1 MLKKSIVAPRNIPKT
16 LTPWSSSLYWFRP
29 TSQVDRAGHFLLHIW
44 YSWSCRYARYLRGFL
59 PHLRYAQLPSFS
71 LSPSLGFSFIMP
83 VSPSHGLPPSH
94 LITHQSSKS
103 STVISYTSGHQ
114 WCYNG
119 RKRSLIVFSWHLRI
133 ASMRSWLL
141 TSRTGHEHWHTV
153 ETGL

>member
-29 TSQVDRAGHFLLHIW
+29 TSQEDRAGHFLLHIW
-44 YSWSCRYARYLRGFL
+44 YPWSCRYARYLRGFL

-71 LSPSLGFSFIMP
+71 HSPSLGFSFIMP

-94 LITHQSSKS
+94 LITRQSSKS

-114 WCYNG
+114 WVQHRENMQPRARNRCPEVSKDRFPATAVLY
-119 RKRSLIVFSWHLRI
+119 SLPLYHGYPL
-133 ASMRSWLL
+133 
-141 TSRTGHEHWHTV
+141 
-153 ETGL
+153 